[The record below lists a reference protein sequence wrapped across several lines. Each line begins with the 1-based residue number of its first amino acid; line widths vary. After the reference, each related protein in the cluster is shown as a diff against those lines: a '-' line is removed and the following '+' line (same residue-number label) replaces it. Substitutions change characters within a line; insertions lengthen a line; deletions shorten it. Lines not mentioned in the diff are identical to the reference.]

1 MITTRTQIEAIRVL
15 MSLEPKDRHEE
26 KCPAYKGLSACT
38 CYLIRNTKLRVS
50 ALDEAGMLC
59 DPQNEILRCD
69 PKEMDITR

>member
-1 MITTRTQIEAIRVL
+1 MITTEGQIEAIRVL

-26 KCPAYKGLSACT
+26 KCPAYKSLAACT

-59 DPQNEILRCD
+59 DPKNEILRCN
-69 PKEMDITR
+69 PEEMGITR